1 MKTKQIALYG
11 LLVALAFIFSYL
23 EHLIPLP
30 LPTGVK
36 FGAANI
42 VVLSALYLLGFRGA
56 LTISLVRIVLSGF
69 AFGISTVPYSLAGGV
84 LSLLAM
90 VLLKRNGTFGITGV
104 SVTGSVCHNI
114 GQTLVAMA
122 LLGTKTAYYFP
133 MLFLAG
139 IIAGV
144 LIGIV
149 SAVVLQN
156 IKKHREWIS

>member
-1 MKTKQIALYG
+1 MKKTGKIALFG
-11 LLVALAFIFSYL
+11 MLVALAFIFSYV

-42 VVLSALYLLGFRGA
+42 VIVTALYFLGTKEA
-56 LTISLVRIVLSGF
+56 LAVSLIRIILSGF
-69 AFGISTVPYSLAGGV
+69 AFGISTVPYSLAGG
-84 LSLLAM
+84 LFSLFVMA
-90 VLLKRNGTFGITGV
+90 LLKKSGRFGLAGV
-104 SVTGSVCHNI
+104 SVAGSVCHNV

-122 LLGTKTAYYFP
+122 MLGANTVYYFP
-133 MLFLAG
+133 VLLLSG

-149 SAVVLQN
+149 TALVLQKL
-156 IKKHREWIS
+156 KKHIK